1 MVFVCVFQV
10 KQREEETQ
18 CSKMILRFREDKI
31 QRLETLSDGNL
42 TTDTYLVEEKNA
54 ALKELQLMRDGKG
67 CNPEVTRFAMEN
79 MRLQEQLRKYDVVH
93 VSHLVYDLILL
104 LVARHITKA
113 CCVSLST
120 ASACPLMLE

>member
-1 MVFVCVFQV
+1 MAFVCVFQV

-42 TTDTYLVEEKNA
+42 TTNTYLLEEKNA
-54 ALKELQLMRDGKG
+54 ALRELQLIRNEKG

-79 MRLQEQLRKYDVVH
+79 MRLQEQLRKYGADRYCACVAYGLRFDIVDWCQAQYK
-93 VSHLVYDLILL
+93 SKVYF
-104 LVARHITKA
+104 T
-113 CCVSLST
+113 
-120 ASACPLMLE
+120 